1 MLLLICVLLPLAA
14 GCVLRLVPRPG
25 KRLLRGGAAA
35 VSCLTALLML
45 YAALWGPEAEWAFPR
60 EMGAVGLL
68 LRLDRAGKGF
78 WLLTAAVCMPIVL
91 FSMEFMEKDRRDHV
105 FFARLLAAFG
115 ALALAGCAGNL
126 LTLTLSVLLLAVL
139 FLLLAGH
146 TRDRDGFRAG
156 TRCARCLLP
165 GALLALISAVGLALR
180 GLGAFQWG
188 GPAGAAEGA
197 TVVFAL
203 LGFVGF
209 GALTGLLPL
218 TGWMAD
224 VTLAP
229 APVSALL
236 HALGG
241 GAGVLAVMR
250 LLYCALPAGT
260 LAGWP
265 RTALMILC
273 AATALYGE
281 VRMLRTADVEMRL
294 AWSTVSNLSFAL
306 IGLSLLTGAGLAAGL
321 AHAAYHALAKIPL
334 FFCTGIILLRTG
346 RITVREM
353 HGLGKHLPWAFGAF
367 TLAGM
372 SLMGMP
378 PLVGFVSKYALITA
392 AFSQGGTLEIFSA
405 VIMAVSTVFTAADIF
420 TVVFPAFCGQP
431 SLKEGKTLWDCGAL
445 ARTALILLCALLL
458 AASFLAGPA
467 ARALTAL
474 GGGIG
479 V

>member
-14 GCVLRLVPRPG
+14 GTVLRLIQRPG
-25 KRLLRGGAAA
+25 KRFLRGGVLA

-45 YAALWGPEAEWAFPR
+45 YAALYGGEPEWAFPR

-91 FSMEFMEKDRRDHV
+91 FSLEFMEKDARQSV
-105 FFARLLAAFG
+105 FFARLTAAFG

-126 LTLTLSVLLLAVL
+126 ATLTLAMLLLTLLA
-139 FLLLAGH
+139 LLLAGH

-156 TRCARCLLP
+156 MRCARCLLP
-165 GALLALISAVGLALR
+165 GGLLALASTVGLALR

-188 GPAGAAEGA
+188 GPAGTAEDA

-209 GALTGLLPL
+209 GAMTGLLPL

-229 APVSALL
+229 APVSAFL
-236 HALGG
+236 HALAG
-241 GAGVLAVMR
+241 GAGVFAATR
-250 LLYCALPAGT
+250 LLYCALPADA
-260 LAGWP
+260 LQGWP
-265 RTALMILC
+265 RTALLILC
-273 AATALYGE
+273 AATAVYGE
-281 VRMLRTADVEMRL
+281 FRMLITADVEMRL

-306 IGLSLLTGAGLAAGL
+306 TGLCLLTGAGLAAGL

-346 RITVREM
+346 RITVREI
-353 HGLGKHLPWAFGAF
+353 HGLGKHLPWTFGAF

-392 AFSQGGTLEIFSA
+392 TFSRGGVWEIASA
-405 VIMAVSTVFTAADIF
+405 AVMAVSTVFTAADIF

-431 SLKEGKTLWDCGAL
+431 SLKEGETLRDCGAR
-445 ARTALILLCALLL
+445 ARAALMLLCALLL

-467 ARALTAL
+467 VRELTAL

-479 V
+479 G